1 MGLPGACTVVPVD
14 LPASRVPPSPAFLSA
29 HGFINVGSSNFRKIS
44 LRGHPVATALPQCG
58 CEISIGWSF
67 SALWE
72 RLNRICSLIRLFE
85 IRCQRNSPS
94 RTAFR
99 ISVRE
104 TSSYYPEKATSG
116 CLMKDANDTSRRI

>member
-94 RTAFR
+94 RNGVPDQR
-99 ISVRE
+99 PRNEQLLPGKSDERLPDE
-104 TSSYYPEKATSG
+104 GRK
-116 CLMKDANDTSRRI
+116 